1 MLNAYVIYWIHSES
15 ETDIEKDG
23 YVGITN
29 NIKRRIREHSNKK
42 SYLFENRQVEIFLC
56 GTKEYCREME
66 YKLRPKKYIGLNI
79 ASGGGI
85 PPDATGIKRNE
96 KTKLLMSQNNVGFK
110 GRKHSEETKRKMRE
124 SHKQITGK
132 PHTQETK
139 NKLSEI
145 AKQRKFNPMTGKK
158 HSPESRQKI
167 SQKLKKQKL

>member
-1 MLNAYVIYWIHSES
+1 MINEYVVYWIHNPED
-15 ETDIEKDG
+15 TDINSQG
-23 YVGITN
+23 YVGISN
-29 NIKRRIREHSNKK
+29 NVNRRMKEHSKK
-42 SYLFENRQVEIFLC
+42 MDFLEGKILYVFLC
-56 GTKEYCREME
+56 GEKEFCKQIEKE
-66 YKLRPKKYIGLNI
+66 LRPKKNIGLNI
-79 ASGGGI
+79 AAGGGI
-85 PPDATGIKRNE
+85 PPNVTGIRRSE
-96 KTKLLMSQNNVGFK
+96 QTKFLISQNNVGFK

>member
-1 MLNAYVIYWIHSES
+1 MINEYVVYWIHNPED
-15 ETDIEKDG
+15 TDINSQG
-23 YVGITN
+23 YVGISN
-29 NIKRRIREHSNKK
+29 NVNRRMKEHSKK
-42 SYLFENRQVEIFLC
+42 MDFLEGKILDVFLC
-56 GTKEYCREME
+56 GEKEFCKQIEKE
-66 YKLRPKKYIGLNI
+66 LRPKKNIGLNI
-79 ASGGGI
+79 AAGGGI
-85 PPDATGIKRNE
+85 PPNVTGIRRSE
-96 KTKLLMSQNNVGFK
+96 QTKFLISQNNVGFK

>member
-1 MLNAYVIYWIHSES
+1 MINEYVVYWIHNPED
-15 ETDIEKDG
+15 TDINSQG
-23 YVGITN
+23 YVGISN
-29 NIKRRIREHSNKK
+29 NVNRRMKEHSKK
-42 SYLFENRQVEIFLC
+42 MGFLEGKILDVFLC
-56 GTKEYCREME
+56 GEKEFCKQIEKE
-66 YKLRPKKYIGLNI
+66 LRPKKNIGLNI
-79 ASGGGI
+79 AAGGGI
-85 PPDATGIKRNE
+85 PPNITGIRRSE
-96 KTKLLMSQNNVGFK
+96 QTKFLISQNNVGFK
-110 GRKHSEETKRKMRE
+110 GRKHSEETKRKMCE